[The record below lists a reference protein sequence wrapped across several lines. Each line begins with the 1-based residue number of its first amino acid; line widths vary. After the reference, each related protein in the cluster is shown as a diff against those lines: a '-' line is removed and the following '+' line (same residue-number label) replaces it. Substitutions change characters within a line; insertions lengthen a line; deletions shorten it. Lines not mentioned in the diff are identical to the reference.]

1 MPVMFRE
8 PTGMKVED
16 NCANSDQYCEVKVLA
31 QASAEAFIDVAGDG
45 DSGNSLNPAP
55 GDLALVVRI
64 DFPGITAQDYKK
76 DSSGSLSDI
85 DVTGSILFVSDQTA
99 FSNRLW
105 DSVEANA
112 TGMKNECN
120 LGDPNCWESRLT
132 GNTLWMGNEH
142 YFTAIIYS
150 MMEFDN
156 QELSNTVKL
165 SQSNFHI
172 VFDESRHVT
181 GVLSA
186 PFTDAM
192 STIVLLTS
200 DSFLKWLII
209 LNILLLLLVAIMVV
223 PENPNWRHVFD
234 LTRFRERPEKLDP
247 ASYRQRV
254 REALMSKVRI
264 FNDLTRDEMALKPPA
279 EVQTMIG
286 NPRLVELAYSQNRT
300 YSPEELRELL
310 QTIRR
315 WGKES

>member
-1 MPVMFRE
+1 M
-8 PTGMKVED
+8 
-16 NCANSDQYCEVKVLA
+16 
-31 QASAEAFIDVAGDG
+31 
-45 DSGNSLNPAP
+45 NPAP

-64 DFPGITAQDYKK
+64 DFPGITAKDYKK
-76 DSSGSLSDI
+76 DKPGSLSDI

-105 DSVEANA
+105 DYGEAED
-112 TGMKNECN
+112 TGMKNECDV
-120 LGDPNCWESRLT
+120 GESSCWQGRLT
-132 GNTLWMGNEH
+132 GNSLWSGNEH
-142 YFTAIIYS
+142 YFKAVIYS

-156 QELSNTVKL
+156 QELSGTVKY
-165 SQSNFHI
+165 SSENFHI

-200 DSFLKWLII
+200 DAFLKWLII

-223 PENPNWRHVFD
+223 PEKPNWRHVFD
-234 LTRFRERPEKLDP
+234 LTRFRERPEKVDP
-247 ASYRQRV
+247 GTYRQRV
-254 REALMSKVRI
+254 RGALMTKVRI
-264 FNDLTRDEMALKPPA
+264 FNDFTRDEMALKPPA
-279 EVQTMIG
+279 EVQTLIG

-315 WGKES
+315 WGKD